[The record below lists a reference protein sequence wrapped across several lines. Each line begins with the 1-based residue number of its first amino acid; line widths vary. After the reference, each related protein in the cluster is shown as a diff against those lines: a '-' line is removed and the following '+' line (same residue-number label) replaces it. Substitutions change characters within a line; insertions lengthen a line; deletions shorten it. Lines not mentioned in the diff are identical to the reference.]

1 MLGIVGA
8 FPLSWRTSVTVL
20 RGGGRDAKGNPQP
33 ATEIPVEGCLIGP
46 RATTEPTEFS
56 DIVDS
61 TAVLYRSADDG
72 FSFLPTDRI
81 VVPEGSRMSGEWSVD
96 GVPSEW
102 PMGVEVGLKR

>member
-1 MLGIVGA
+1 MSVLDA
-8 FPLSWRTSVTVL
+8 LPLSWRTDVTVL
-20 RGGGRDAKGNPQP
+20 RGGGRDVKGNPQP
-33 ATEIPVEGCLIGP
+33 VTEIPVEGCLIGP

-61 TAVLYRSADDG
+61 TAVLYRSAYDG
-72 FSFLPTDRI
+72 FSFLPTDRV
-81 VVPEGSRMSGEWSVD
+81 VVPVGSRMSGEWSVD